1 LVTSVIFEVALPT
14 NISCFVCST
23 PANYVVIIYIYIV
36 PVGHHPKYGYKIS
49 KRVEPSCFCHPHFLE
64 VSSNFAQNVHML
76 KPPSCVFSPGHIV
89 TFLGAFLQR
98 LSQTPEVLG
107 PILQGFIDHFLG
119 QISEFGAAW

>member
-1 LVTSVIFEVALPT
+1 
-14 NISCFVCST
+14 
-23 PANYVVIIYIYIV
+23 
-36 PVGHHPKYGYKIS
+36 
-49 KRVEPSCFCHPHFLE
+49 
-64 VSSNFAQNVHML
+64 ML

-89 TFLGAFLQR
+89 TFLGAFLR